1 MGVLNDGEGARHA
14 DGLGEMGRLEL
25 GGNLHTPT
33 GFPVLGRF
41 MTRMCDIVIDGTL
54 DIGVL
59 VAWHLY

>member
-1 MGVLNDGEGARHA
+1 
-14 DGLGEMGRLEL
+14 MGRLEL
-25 GGNLHTPT
+25 GRNLHTPT

-54 DIGVL
+54 DIGIL